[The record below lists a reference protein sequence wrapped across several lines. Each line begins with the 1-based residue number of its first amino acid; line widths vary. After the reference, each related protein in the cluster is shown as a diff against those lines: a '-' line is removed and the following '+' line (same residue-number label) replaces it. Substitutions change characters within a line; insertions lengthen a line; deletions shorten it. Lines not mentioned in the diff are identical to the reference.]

1 MSECRECAK
10 GFAISKALAY
20 TIKRGYHEE
29 KEDYKGLKMIVCKDL
44 LEEMFFGDFNWDN
57 RRGITFAFT
66 KEQWE
71 KIKNWW
77 DDIAPMCN
85 YQIYRGHHFDDMKC
99 LLKDTMWSAIGFPIQ
114 VVMIDGLVQFDVI
127 TVYIEVGKNL
137 KVHDITVGMVR
148 EKVWEQ
154 WGEDLALEGW
164 NAHDVFFKFFTHL
177 TLDHFDFVEPNTPL
191 LGLDEDEVIG
201 ARLYEECQRLQVKLI
216 EPEDDDDDDDSEEE
230 SNEDSEEDSE
240 FEHGNLGMIWYNDL
254 GFALLPAHFDVGTK
268 VGDIIALAVQSYH
281 SDNSIPVNDDA
292 TKFYL
297 VQYQG
302 LSEVELSMD
311 HLMEDYMEDINRGNN
326 RFHLCFRAEVD
337 ELVYVNFQGQMLHFS
352 PSKFWSMGFRHV
364 FIEVMVYHQVQNIQ
378 IENYRLVSNGVLNC
392 YNDDIAN
399 IFPSIEDLF
408 GVNFTLIHF
417 PPELHLVLEFEEGKR
432 EITIIEPETRV
443 CDLLERIADVRDGI
457 EPSDLRITYQ
467 GKDVEDT
474 DTMFQVFPKDI
485 TDPFVLRE
493 FVVKLRGLG
502 GGKRGRYEDVEN
514 MARGVVMGITD
525 GNAFKQPAMA
535 YSNGILDQTGHFFKD
550 KIALMRK
557 DELDKLYD
565 AYNSSTSTSFE
576 KIVSTIAPHI
586 EPYYNHLQKTIDD
599 AKEAQDALISAL
611 SCCYVKEFANEKGKC
626 QHKVFEN
633 LMDDQDNKLDRDA
646 QIQEEIDRRLREMAV
661 E

>member
-20 TIKRGYHEE
+20 TIKRGYHEV
-29 KEDYKGLKMIVCKDL
+29 KEDYNSLKMVVCKDL
-44 LEEMFFGDFNWDN
+44 LEEIFFGGFNWDK

-77 DDIAPMCN
+77 DDIAPKSN
-85 YQIYRGHHFDDMKC
+85 RQIYRGHQFDDMKDY
-99 LLKDTMWSAIGFPIQ
+99 LLDTMWSAIGFPIQ
-114 VVMIDGLVQFDVI
+114 VVMDEAIRFDVI
-127 TVYIEVGKNL
+127 TVYIEVDQDWLACN
-137 KVHDITVGMVR
+137 ITVGMVR

-154 WGEDLALEGW
+154 WGEDLASHGW
-164 NAHDVFFKFFTHL
+164 NDHNVFFKFFTHD
-177 TLDHFDFVEPNTPL
+177 TLDRSDFVEPNTDI
-191 LGLDEDEVIG
+191 LGFHDDDEEIG
-201 ARLYEECQRLQVKLI
+201 IRLIEDCQRLQVILI
-216 EPEDDDDDDDSEEE
+216 HTQDDDDEE
-230 SNEDSEEDSE
+230 SNEDSEEESNEGSE
-240 FEHGNLGMIWYNDL
+240 PDLGGLGAIWYHDT
-254 GFALLPAHFDVGTK
+254 GFPLRPGNFDVGTT
-268 VGDIIALAVQSYH
+268 VGDIVALAVQRFQS
-281 SDNSIPVNDDA
+281 SNSIPESDGA
-292 TKFYL
+292 SKFCL
-297 VQYQG
+297 VRHQDLG
-302 LSEVELSMD
+302 GGELSNN
-311 HLMEDYMEDINRGNN
+311 HLMQDYMETNHRNN
-326 RFHLCFRAEVD
+326 VFNLSFHGEVD
-337 ELVYVNFQGQMLHFS
+337 EWVYVNFQGQMLLFL
-352 PSKFWSMGFRHV
+352 PSNFWSMGFDRV
-364 FIEVMVYHQVQNIQ
+364 FLEILNREIGRTDYDNHFLVFNGAVIHLNDNIG
-378 IENYRLVSNGVLNC
+378 NM
-392 YNDDIAN
+392 
-399 IFPSIEDLF
+399 FPSIEDLF
-408 GVNFTLIHF
+408 GANFTLIHF

-474 DTMFQVFPKDI
+474 DTMFQVFPKGI